1 MSRKVVRYELPWA
14 YEGMD
19 TDPVHWRNLG
29 YQVVVEGEPLH
40 MEGVDLPPLWR
51 WFTRED
57 NPHALRVARFGCA
70 GCSKPTPVA
79 ILEIVRDDPG
89 RAEPVAVVTYQQSR
103 ARGVS
108 REVVVCR
115 AVLHLPAPGTNCQHG
130 RLLAHPSDAPV
141 TTFCRGCGDQSI
153 PWARVVETIRRAG
166 GWGVTEADLK
176 PSRDR
181 VVSLR

>member
-51 WFTRED
+51 WFDRASKV
-57 NPHALRVARFGCA
+57 HALRLARFGCV

-79 ILEIVRDDPG
+79 ILEIVRDEAG
-89 RAEPVAVVTYQQSR
+89 IGEPVAVVTYQQRR
-103 ARGVS
+103 ARGES

-115 AVLHLPAPGTNCQHG
+115 AVLHLTAPGAECSHG
-130 RLLAHPSDAPV
+130 PLVAHPGDEPV
-141 TTFCRGCGDQSI
+141 TTFCRGCGDQPI
-153 PWARVVETIRRAG
+153 PWATVVQTIRRAG
-166 GWGVTEADLK
+166 GWVVVEADLK
-176 PSRDR
+176 SSPRR
-181 VVSLR
+181 LVSLR